1 MTQQYISNV
10 AVSLFQGGGAGVI
23 TFFMIS
29 GYIILHVIQLEKP
42 IEFLIKRFFRIY
54 PLLIVAIILENSL
67 GYFTNNQLFDISK
80 ILIQMSL
87 FGDYFNTPYA
97 LAGVEWTLRVEIIFY
112 LFMVIIGWLKMQN
125 NGYFL
130 LAIFVVLTLSL
141 KYIAPFPDK
150 LFVGYFTIY
159 FPFLFLG
166 SVIYLY
172 EKQKINLVSTL
183 LFVVFLFEN
192 YFSMIN
198 DFQKGWLTTNFAIVG
213 FIVFISFWLLRE
225 KLENFKFNRLLM
237 KVSAL
242 TYSIY
247 LFHNYLWVYIG
258 KYFYTDNKLI
268 ILAILIVFCFM
279 INKFIENPMNQVGK
293 FLAKK
298 ANYKLITRKI

>member
-1 MTQQYISNV
+1 M
-10 AVSLFQGGGAGVI
+10 I

-67 GYFTNNQLFDISK
+67 GYFANNQPLDISR

-87 FGDYFNTPYA
+87 FGDFFNTPYA

-112 LFMVIIGWLKMQN
+112 LFMIIIGSLRMHN
-125 NGYFL
+125 NGYL
-130 LAIFVVLTLSL
+130 LLVMFVVLTLFL

-172 EKQKINLVSTL
+172 EKQKINFISTL

-192 YFSMIN
+192 YFSIIN
-198 DFQKGWLTTNFAIVG
+198 DFQKGWLTANFAIVG
-213 FIVFISFWLLRE
+213 FIVFTSLWLLRE
-225 KLENFKFNRLLM
+225 KLENFKFNGLLM
-237 KVSAL
+237 QVSAL

-247 LFHNYLWVYIG
+247 LFHNYLWAYIG
-258 KYFYTDNKLI
+258 KYLYTDNKLV
-268 ILAILIVFCFM
+268 ILAILVLFSFM
-279 INKFIENPMNQVGK
+279 VNKLIENPINKIGK
-293 FLAKK
+293 FLAIKINFLL
-298 ANYKLITRKI
+298 ATRNV